1 MTIDEENIGFQHIQ
15 DVLKADLLRRLRE
28 QYNEGT
34 NESLQTDEDH
44 NTQRTLLVSGIEN
57 CNTISDVSSLLL
69 NYKDL
74 FSSEEQGFI
83 LANTENY
90 LFRML

>member
-74 FSSEEQGFI
+74 FSSEEQEFI